1 LSQGKSWAWLASLSG
16 FAGIFLFTTFLFGL
30 VLAFAGVTPSEALT
44 VWNVLPLLVASLVA
58 SWIFVKIVERRP
70 LRSLGLRLG
79 TGGLSDLIVGTIAG
93 ALIVGSVVLTAALFQ
108 WVSWDAVSELG
119 SPLGAG
125 LTIGGVLLVAAF
137 VEELLFRGYPFQL
150 LAKRFNPAT
159 AILVTSIAFGSL
171 HAANP
176 NVHLLALINISLAGI
191 LLGVAYWRTGSL
203 WFVTGVHFGWNW
215 TMAVSELSVSGIEMS
230 MPTFEPTLTGPI
242 LWTGGEFGP
251 EGGLLATIATVVGV
265 VWMWRLGRRDESLS
279 VILNIPPGAANDKV
293 FPPREGVS
301 DNLEPTND

>member
-1 LSQGKSWAWLASLSG
+1 MAKLVS
-16 FAGIFLFTTFLFGL
+16 FAAIFFFATFSFGL
-30 VLAFAGVTPSEALT
+30 VLAFVGVTPSEALT

-58 SWIFVKIVERRP
+58 SWIFVRIVERRP
-70 LRSLGLRLG
+70 LRSLGLRRLG
-79 TGGLSDLIVGTIAG
+79 TGGLSDLTIGTIAG
-93 ALIVGSVVLTAALFQ
+93 ALIVGSVVLAAALLQ
-108 WVSWDAVSELG
+108 WVSWNAVSELG

-125 LTIGGVLLVAAF
+125 LTIGGVLFVAAF

-150 LAKRFNPAT
+150 LARRFSPAT
-159 AILVTSIAFGSL
+159 AILVTSIAFGLL

-176 NVHLLALINISLAGI
+176 NVTRLALMNISLAGI

-215 TMAVSELSVSGIEMS
+215 VMAISELSVSGIEMS
-230 MPTFEPTLTGPI
+230 MPTFEPAVTGPV

-251 EGGLLATIATVVGV
+251 EGGLLATIATVLGV

-279 VILNIPPGAANDKV
+279 MILNVPAKKTSNRV
-293 FPPREGVS
+293 FSSRDGMS
-301 DNLEPTND
+301 DDLGPTND

>member
-1 LSQGKSWAWLASLSG
+1 MAKLVS
-16 FAGIFLFTTFLFGL
+16 FAAIFFFATFSFGL
-30 VLAFAGVTPSEALT
+30 VLAFVGVTPSEALT

-58 SWIFVKIVERRP
+58 SWIFVRIVERRP

-79 TGGLSDLIVGTIAG
+79 TGGLSDLTIGTIAG
-93 ALIVGSVVLTAALFQ
+93 ALIVGSVVLAAALLQ
-108 WVSWDAVSELG
+108 WVSWNAVSELG

-125 LTIGGVLLVAAF
+125 LTIGGVLFVAAF

-150 LAKRFNPAT
+150 LAKRFSPAT
-159 AILVTSIAFGSL
+159 AILVTSIAFGLL

-176 NVHLLALINISLAGI
+176 NVTRLALMNISLAGI

-215 TMAVSELSVSGIEMS
+215 VMAISELSVSGIEMS
-230 MPTFEPTLTGPI
+230 MPTFEPAVTGPV

-251 EGGLLATIATVVGV
+251 EGGLLATIATVLGV

-279 VILNIPPGAANDKV
+279 MILNVPAKTTSNRV
-293 FPPREGVS
+293 FSSRNGMS
-301 DNLEPTND
+301 DDLGPTND

>member
-1 LSQGKSWAWLASLSG
+1 MAKLVS
-16 FAGIFLFTTFLFGL
+16 FAAIFFFATFSFGL
-30 VLAFAGVTPSEALT
+30 VLAFVGVTPSEALT

-58 SWIFVKIVERRP
+58 SWIFVRIVERRP

-79 TGGLSDLIVGTIAG
+79 TGGLSDLTIGTIAG
-93 ALIVGSVVLTAALFQ
+93 ALIVGSVVLAAALLQ
-108 WVSWDAVSELG
+108 WVSWNAVSELG

-125 LTIGGVLLVAAF
+125 LTIGGVLFVAAF

-150 LAKRFNPAT
+150 LAKRFSPAT
-159 AILVTSIAFGSL
+159 AILVTSIAFGLL

-176 NVHLLALINISLAGI
+176 NVTRLALMNISLAGI

-215 TMAVSELSVSGIEMS
+215 VMAISELSVSGIEMS
-230 MPTFEPTLTGPI
+230 MPTFEPAVTGPV

-251 EGGLLATIATVVGV
+251 EGGLLATIATVLGV
-265 VWMWRLGRRDESLS
+265 AWMWRLGRRDESLS
-279 VILNIPPGAANDKV
+279 MILNVPAKTTSNRV
-293 FPPREGVS
+293 FSSRNGMS
-301 DNLEPTND
+301 DDLGPTND